1 MEEYEGN
8 YRLHGV
14 MWLGNLVETGDGR
27 LLVYFF
33 VCLVILHNECFFF
46 FLVFR
51 VDYAFHDFYQICSCD
66 PRLGFMYFL
75 SI

>member
-1 MEEYEGN
+1 MM
-8 YRLHGV
+8 L
-14 MWLGNLVETGDGR
+14 LGNLVETVDGR
-27 LLVYFF
+27 LLVYLFI
-33 VCLVILHNECFFF
+33 CLVILYNECFFR
-46 FLVFR
+46 VCR